1 MDGNLPAITVSQASS
16 SSPVVIAGMHRS
28 GTSLIASLV
37 SSIGVRLG
45 DRLVP
50 PDRYNPRGYFEDTEI
65 LALNREMLG
74 AATDADDGGHPDW
87 GWTETGRLNRES
99 FSSFRE
105 RASALVE
112 ARNLA
117 SAGSTWGWK
126 DPRTTLALEFWDSI
140 VPSARYVLVYRHP
153 WEVADSMQRL
163 GAEVFLR
170 RPDYAWNIWRFYN
183 TRLLEFYRRHKG
195 RALLVSANATRLNP
209 EQLLEL
215 LKTRFGLG
223 RSEQNDIVVDP
234 DLFRGAGKDD
244 PLPALAA
251 LAHRD
256 AAELLIDLDAAADL
270 SGAGLW
276 NQRLPPARSHQAK
289 EITPRVSIIIPC
301 HNHGEYLIEAVASV
315 ERSVEGPRE
324 LIIVNDGSD
333 DPRTVEVLDLLREA
347 GYRVLTQKKLGLPA
361 ARNAG
366 IREAQSSYILPLDAD
381 NRLRPGFV
389 TAAMAILDAQP
400 EVGVVYGDRR
410 DFGMR
415 DAEVRVPPFDAEALL
430 QCNFIDACALMRKEV
445 WSACGGYDSALPA
458 WEDWDLWIGAT
469 ERGWQFHHLPGI
481 AFDYRVRPDS
491 MGAVLR
497 DEQLQQISSYV
508 FGKHRSLYS
517 PEILLEAQ
525 RAIADL
531 LPSSIRTEK
540 LSPESVSKI
549 SLEVSN
555 VPREVQSSAVFRLN
569 TMVTNETNG
578 TLSSAAPYP
587 VHLACHWIE
596 KATRRMVVFD
606 GSRSRISPPLDPNT
620 TGRYPMKIVSPG
632 QPGEYILQTTMVQ
645 EGVRWFEDIQPGIV
659 QEFGVSVFQD
669 SGLAS

>member
-1 MDGNLPAITVSQASS
+1 MDGNLPATTVAQASS

-45 DRLVP
+45 DGLVP
-50 PDRYNPRGYFEDTEI
+50 PDRYNPRGYFEDTQI

-74 AATDADDGGHPDW
+74 AATAADDGGHPDW
-87 GWTETGRLNRES
+87 GWTETGLFERHG
-99 FSSFRE
+99 FDSFRE
-105 RASALVE
+105 RAAALVE
-112 ARNLA
+112 ARDLA
-117 SAGSTWGWK
+117 AAGSTWGWK

-140 VPSARYVLVYRHP
+140 VPFARYVLVYRHP

-170 RPDYAWNIWRFYN
+170 RPDYAWRIWRFYN
-183 TRLLEFYRRHKG
+183 THLLEFHRRHKD

-209 EQLLEL
+209 DRLFELLE
-215 LKTRFGLG
+215 TRLGLAG
-223 RSEQNDIVVDP
+223 SRQNDSIVDP
-234 DLFRGAGKDD
+234 DLFRGVAKDD

-256 AAELLIDLDAAADL
+256 SAELLTELDRTADL

-276 NQRLPPARSHQAK
+276 NQRLSQVRSHQPEKVA
-289 EITPRVSIIIPC
+289 PRVSIVIPC
-301 HNHGEYLIEAVASV
+301 YNHGEYLIEAVASV
-315 ERSVEGPRE
+315 ERSVEEPCE
-324 LIIVNDGSD
+324 LILVNDGSD
-333 DPRTVEVLDLLREA
+333 DPRTLEVLDLLGEA
-347 GYRVLTQKKLGLPA
+347 GYRVLNQENLGLPA
-361 ARNAG
+361 ARNSG
-366 IREAQSSYILPLDAD
+366 INEARSPYILPLDAD
-381 NRLRPGFV
+381 NRLRPGFI

-400 EVGVVYGDRR
+400 EVGVVYGDRW

-415 DAEVRVPPFDAEALL
+415 DAEVRVPPFDAAALL

-445 WSACGGYDSALPA
+445 WSACGGYDTALPA

-469 ERGWQFHHLPGI
+469 ECGWQFHHLPGI

-491 MGAVLR
+491 MSAVLR
-497 DEQLQQISSYV
+497 NEQFLQISHYV

-517 PEILLEAQ
+517 PELLLEAQ
-525 RAIADL
+525 RAMADL
-531 LPSSIRTEK
+531 LGRSIQTEK
-540 LSPESVSKI
+540 LSPENVSKI

-555 VPREVQSSAVFRLN
+555 APREVHSSALFRLDAK
-569 TMVTNETNG
+569 VTNETNE

-587 VHLACHWIE
+587 VRLACHWIE
-596 KATRRMVVFD
+596 KTTRRMVVFD
-606 GSRSRISPPLDPNT
+606 GSRSRLSPPLDPNT
-620 TGRYPMKIVSPG
+620 TGRYPMKIVAPD

-645 EGVRWFEDIQPGIV
+645 EDVRWFEDVQPGIV
-659 QEFGVSVFQD
+659 QEFGVSVF
-669 SGLAS
+669 